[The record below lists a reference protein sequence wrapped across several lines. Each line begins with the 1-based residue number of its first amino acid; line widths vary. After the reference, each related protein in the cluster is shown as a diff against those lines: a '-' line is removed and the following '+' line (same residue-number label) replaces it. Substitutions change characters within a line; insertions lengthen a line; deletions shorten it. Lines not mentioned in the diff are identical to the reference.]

1 VIEILSDNALTTVQ
15 DLGRTG
21 ALTWGVGTSGAM
33 DALALVAGN
42 LLLGNDPRDAAVEAQ
57 VFPFQVRFDEPCGFA
72 LTGADCAARLDDQPI
87 PPWWCGEAA
96 VGQILRLGL
105 PAAGFQGEAGWRGS
119 RGYLC
124 LAGGVDVPVV
134 LGSRS
139 PQLRGTFGGH
149 EGRALRQGD
158 RLRAGAPGAGACLT
172 GFGVVPPALALPLS
186 RDGLPAIRVLPA
198 AEYPLYTMAS
208 REAFWGEAWKITP
221 DSNRYGYRLAGPT
234 LEPEAP
240 IELRSHGI
248 VPGVIQVPHGGQPII
263 QMRDAQPSGGY
274 PKIGTVIEA
283 DMWRLGQAP
292 IGSRIRFVEC
302 SWQEALVARDQTERW
317 LEDVGR
323 LTGLHRL
330 RSGAR

>member
-1 VIEILSDNALTTVQ
+1 
-15 DLGRTG
+15 
-21 ALTWGVGTSGAM
+21 M
-33 DALALVAGN
+33 
-42 LLLGNDPRDAAVEAQ
+42 
-57 VFPFQVRFDEPCGFA
+57 
-72 LTGADCAARLDDQPI
+72 
-87 PPWWCGEAA
+87 
-96 VGQILRLGL
+96 
-105 PAAGFQGEAGWRGS
+105 
-119 RGYLC
+119 
-124 LAGGVDVPVV
+124 
-134 LGSRS
+134 
-139 PQLRGTFGGH
+139 
-149 EGRALRQGD
+149 
-158 RLRAGAPGAGACLT
+158 
-172 GFGVVPPALALPLS
+172 PPALALPLS

-198 AEYPLYTMAS
+198 AEYPRYTPAS
-208 REAFWGEAWKITP
+208 REAFWGDAWKITP

-302 SWQEALVARDQTERW
+302 SWQDALAARDQTDRW
-317 LEDVGR
+317 LEEVGR

-330 RSGAR
+330 HSGR